1 MAEIKLTEQNFEDEV
16 LNSDKPVLVDFWA
29 TWCGPC
35 KMLAPV
41 IEEVADEF
49 SATLKV
55 GKVNVDEEPTLAIKY
70 GIASIPTVIKF
81 ENGNAIETA
90 IGYRTK
96 QEIID
101 TFGI

>member
-55 GKVNVDEEPTLAIKY
+55 GKVNVDEEPALALKY
-70 GIASIPTVIKF
+70 GIVSIPTVIKF
-81 ENGNAIETA
+81 KNGNAIETA

-101 TFGI
+101 TFEI

>member
-16 LNSDKPVLVDFWA
+16 LHSDKPVLVDFWA

-41 IEEVADEF
+41 IQEVADEF
-49 SATLKV
+49 SESIKV
-55 GKVNVDEEPTLAIKY
+55 GKVNVDEEPALAIKY
-70 GIASIPTVIKF
+70 GISSIPTVIKF
-81 ENGNAIETA
+81 VGGNAEKTA

-101 TFGI
+101 TFEI